1 MYLYKYWYY
10 TIVIDMLLYYT
21 IIINI
26 LYNILLLYFLI
37 LFKVL
42 VI

>member
-1 MYLYKYWYY
+1 M
-10 TIVIDMLLYYT
+10 YT

-26 LYNILLLYFLI
+26 LYNILILYFLI

-42 VI
+42 VILFCVWAFLL

>member
-1 MYLYKYWYY
+1 
-10 TIVIDMLLYYT
+10 MLLYYT

-26 LYNILLLYFLI
+26 LYNILLLYFQI

-42 VI
+42 VVLFCFWAFLL